1 MPMLE
6 GLVRTLRRAL
16 LDRRLL
22 AMVAVVIV
30 LGAVVAVQYGHGGP
44 GGVAGDGGH
53 TAQWLTVH
61 YASMDNNLDEYGEWQ
76 ADLHSLEQVGSTDDS
91 VHVALY
97 DGAEA
102 GDTVIQY
109 VNEGGVDEY
118 SPSTAWPDWG
128 DELDLGDPDTL
139 ARFVIWAADEYPA
152 EKLCL
157 VLNNHGGGWMGICWD
172 DTDEDYLMPSEV
184 ADALHDVKLALGRPV
199 DVVITYACLMAS
211 IEFAYEIRDGAR
223 YLIGSETYSWG
234 SETHGDEYLLGNYP
248 FDAIWGPVKED
259 PSIAPVDLARH
270 VVDAFQFYG
279 PWTASDMY
287 VYRDYASDT
296 VAAIDLSMVGAL
308 ALRVDDLGSELRASL
323 TGLGKVLS
331 QRQLIDRVIGS
342 QQAPPETCTQAFSG
356 QPDWLGLGTFTNY
369 DLVDLLDQLEK
380 CDIHQLCERATLDA
394 VRAAAEACI
403 VAERHG
409 TDSSQGQHVDAH
421 GMSIYLPY
429 RSEEYRASYET
440 RAFAM
445 DTSWDEF
452 LRTIIWM

>member
-1 MPMLE
+1 MPMLDR
-6 GLVRTLRRAL
+6 LLALARRTL

-22 AMVAVVIV
+22 AVGAVVIV
-30 LGAVVAVQYGHGGP
+30 LGAVVALQYGQGP
-44 GGVAGDGGH
+44 AGADAGDGRG

-61 YASMDNNLDEYGEWQ
+61 YSSMDNNLDAFGEWQ
-76 ADLHSLEQVGSTDDS
+76 ADLHSLEQVGSTDES

-97 DGAEA
+97 DGDEE

-109 VNEGGVDEY
+109 VVEGGVEES

-128 DELDLGDPDTL
+128 DELNLGDPDTL
-139 ARFVIWAADEYPA
+139 ARFVIWAMDEYPA

-172 DTDEDYLMPSEV
+172 DTDEDYLKPSEV
-184 ADALHDVKLALGRPV
+184 ADALTDIRLALGRPV

-223 YLIGSETYSWG
+223 FLVGSETYSWG
-234 SETHGDEYLLGNYP
+234 SETHGEEYLIGNYP
-248 FDAIWGPVKED
+248 FDAIWGPVKDD
-259 PSIAPVDLARH
+259 PSIAPIDFARH

-279 PWTASDMY
+279 PWNAPDMY

-296 VAAIDLSMVGAL
+296 VAAIDLSKVDAL
-308 ALRVDDLGSELRASL
+308 AREVDSLGSELRASL

-331 QRQLIDRVIGS
+331 QRQLINRVIGS

-369 DLVDLLDQLEK
+369 DLIDLVDQLAK
-380 CDIHQLCERATLDA
+380 CDLHELCEQSTLDA

-403 VAERHG
+403 LAERHG
-409 TDSSQGQHVDAH
+409 TDASQGHHVDAH

-452 LRTIIWM
+452 LRTIIWL